1 MRRFWFFLALVGTL
15 GAPAALR
22 AEFRQIDLTIFGMD

>member
-1 MRRFWFFLALVGTL
+1 MKLLPLLAILAMPL
-15 GAPAALR
+15 S

>member
-1 MRRFWFFLALVGTL
+1 MTRSVLSIVTALL
-15 GAPAALR
+15 FASSLN

>member
-1 MRRFWFFLALVGTL
+1 MKRYVFLTL
-15 GAPAALR
+15 MLAGLLTAPAR

>member
-1 MRRFWFFLALVGTL
+1 MKRFGLLL
-15 GAPAALR
+15 GAMAMIGAAPLL

>member
-1 MRRFWFFLALVGTL
+1 MKRFALALV
-15 GAPAALR
+15 ALILSQSAR

>member
-1 MRRFWFFLALVGTL
+1 MRKVFSAFLIAGILMSFEVN
-15 GAPAALR
+15 

>member
-1 MRRFWFFLALVGTL
+1 MKRFTLPVTALLLSQTVH
-15 GAPAALR
+15 

>member
-1 MRRFWFFLALVGTL
+1 MRKHVVLALTL
-15 GAPAALR
+15 LFALSLNAS

>member
-1 MRRFWFFLALVGTL
+1 MRQSLVLAAVL
-15 GAPAALR
+15 GLLGVTSLS

>member
-1 MRRFWFFLALVGTL
+1 MRALLPVL
-15 GAPAALR
+15 FAALIAAPPGR

>member
-1 MRRFWFFLALVGTL
+1 MKRFVGLIFMLAAMSSVV
-15 GAPAALR
+15 R

>member
-1 MRRFWFFLALVGTL
+1 MKHSFLSVAAGALFFATV
-15 GAPAALR
+15 AC

>member
-1 MRRFWFFLALVGTL
+1 MKKQLMIVATALFLAGS
-15 GAPAALR
+15 GAR